1 MTYGNYNNHK
11 LTGRGRNKSYSRSAY
26 SGRKNRSY
34 GSSTSTGSSNNS
46 ASYSKPDEMSDVMDD
61 TPDLSVRMTPD
72 AYERIQAL
80 MSNVQ
85 ELVDGSEIG
94 AWLTGEWDE
103 DTLRIDGVLIPEQE
117 VSSSQVDIGSES
129 IRSLLKEHDP
139 SVTNRIIGH
148 WHIHPFG
155 TGTTDWSGIDE
166 TKIGKFMRPC
176 KGREKFAFLLSSFD
190 WMKAR
195 VEARV
200 ETEHPWSTDEDDDT
214 SSKRVCMDG
223 IQVERI
229 QDDRESIVDELREEI
244 DEKVEQVG
252 QSSKSSQDDD
262 DDDEQTGLAAYTDV
276 DGLED
281 VDMPEDELREFMRR
295 LDMDASS
302 VGDTESVAFILA
314 YYDIEDLQEALAV
327 ARGNDNFFSLHED
340 AEDDDE

>member
-11 LTGRGRNKSYSRSAY
+11 LTGRKRNKSYTRSAY
-26 SGRKNRSY
+26 SGRKNRSRS
-34 GSSTSTGSSNNS
+34 SSTSTGSSSSS
-46 ASYSKPDEMSDVMDD
+46 ASYSKPDTMGDVMDD
-61 TPDLSVRMTPD
+61 TPDLTVQMTPD

-94 AWLTGEWDE
+94 AWLTGEWRGT
-103 DTLRIDGVLIPEQE
+103 TLHIGGVLIPEQE
-117 VSSSQVDIGSES
+117 VSNSQVDIGSES

-139 SVTNRIIGH
+139 SVTNRIVGH

-176 KGREKFAFLLSSFD
+176 KGRERFAFLLSSYD

-200 ETEHPWSTDEDDDT
+200 ETEHPWSEDEDDEST
-214 SSKRVCMDG
+214 KRVCMDG

-252 QSSKSSQDDD
+252 RSSNTSQDDD
-262 DDDEQTGLAAYTDV
+262 DSSEQTGLAAYTDV
-276 DGLED
+276 DSLED
-281 VDMPEDELREFMRR
+281 VDMPEDEVREFMRR

-314 YYDIEDLQEALAV
+314 YYDIEDLQEALAF
-327 ARGNDNFFSLHED
+327 ARGNDNFFSLHKD
-340 AEDDDE
+340 AEGDDE